1 MKTIDKEE
9 KHLIVVSVDA
19 LVFEDLEYA
28 RTLPNFGKLLK
39 EGALIERVR
48 TIYPSLTHPVHA
60 SIITGAPAGVTGIIC
75 NEQFEPG
82 NENAPWYKLL
92 DQIKC
97 DTLLHAAKRAGLTTA
112 VCTWPVTNCRSDVID
127 YLVPGVSDSYIEG
140 HEDNIPEV
148 FRQYGACDKIINII
162 KDYIDNHG
170 YQTTHPE
177 IDEFQTYCSVELIRR
192 FKPNILLTHPS
203 YVDSMRHRTGL
214 FGEKVNEAIKETD
227 HWLGMLYQ
235 AVCDAGIEET
245 TDFVVLSDHGQ
256 LGICRRI
263 CPNVF
268 LADAGYIRTNE
279 KGELVSWDAYI
290 KSCGLSGQVY
300 LSKPD
305 DKKLYEDVYSLLRH
319 MAEERIYG
327 FEKVF
332 TTAEV
337 KERYGLYGDFSFVIE
352 TDGFSS
358 FSESCCRPI
367 VRELKTDDYRFGHA
381 THGHMPESGPQ
392 PPFIGK
398 GPSFKKGVVL
408 QEGNILNHAPT
419 FAKIF
424 DLELP
429 DAVGHAEDA
438 ILMKN
443 R

>member
-1 MKTIDKEE
+1 MMNKKER
-9 KHLIVVSVDA
+9 HLIVVSVDA

-28 RTLPNFGKLLK
+28 RTLPTFGRLLK

-60 SIITGAPAGVTGIIC
+60 SIITGAPAGITGIIC

-92 DQIKC
+92 DQIQC

-127 YLVPGVSDSYIEG
+127 YLVPGVSNAYIEG

-148 FRQYGACDKIINII
+148 FRQYGACDEIMDIIES
-162 KDYIDNHG
+162 YIDNHG

-177 IDEFQTYCSVELIRR
+177 IDKFQIHCSVELIKR

-214 FGEKVNEAIKETD
+214 FGEKVNEAIRETD
-227 HWLGMLYQ
+227 RWLGMLYQ
-235 AVCDAGIEET
+235 AMCDAGIEET

-279 KGELVSWDAYI
+279 KGELVSWEAYI

-300 LSKPD
+300 LSRPD
-305 DKKLYEDVYSLLRH
+305 DKKLYEDVYALLSH

-332 TTAEV
+332 TLEEV

-358 FSESCCRPI
+358 FSESCSRPI
-367 VRELKTDDYRFGHA
+367 VRELKIDDYRFGRA
-381 THGHMPESGPQ
+381 THGHMPEKGPQ

-398 GPSFKKGVVL
+398 GYSFKKGVVVP
-408 QEGNILNHAPT
+408 EGNILNHAPT

-424 DLELP
+424 GLELP
-429 DAVGHAEDA
+429 DAVGHVEKA
-438 ILMKN
+438 ILVET